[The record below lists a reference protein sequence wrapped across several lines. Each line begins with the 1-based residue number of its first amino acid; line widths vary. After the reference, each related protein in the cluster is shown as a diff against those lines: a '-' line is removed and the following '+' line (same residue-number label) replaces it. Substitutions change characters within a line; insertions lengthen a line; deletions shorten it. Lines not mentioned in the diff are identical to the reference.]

1 MNAPF
6 NPLSAGFYT
15 VRDAARLIE
24 VGSAQRIRGWLAG
37 YPGRKVGPLLVR
49 DFQPI
54 GRAQEMSFLDLME
67 VRFVEH
73 FRDIG
78 VKPQTLRR
86 CIEVAR
92 EKFKED
98 KPLLK
103 QGVLFIPTDDR
114 RKVIVEEVLKPV
126 AKENRDRKLW
136 NLVDRNYEF
145 SEFIEGS
152 LARGLTFDPQTEMTS
167 EWRPRVIEFPDVVV
181 DPRVAYGQPSVPSGT
196 PTSALFNAWRAEGE
210 DFAAVSDWFNV
221 PVDQVRM
228 AVGFE
233 LLLEHEEGALSS

>member
-6 NPLSAGFYT
+6 NPLSRGFYT
-15 VRDAARLIE
+15 VQDAARLIE
-24 VGSAQRIRGWLAG
+24 VGSAQRIRGWLSG
-37 YPGRKVGPLLVR
+37 YPRRKVGPLLVR
-49 DFQPI
+49 DYQPI
-54 GRAQEMSFLDLME
+54 GTAQEMSFLDLME

-92 EKFKED
+92 EKFNEE
-98 KPLLK
+98 KPLLR

-114 RKVIVEEVLKPV
+114 RKVVVEEVLKPV

-145 SEFIEGS
+145 NDFIEGS
-152 LARGLTFDPQTEMTS
+152 LARGLAFDPKTEMTS
-167 EWRPRVIEFPDVVV
+167 EWRPRSIDFPQVVI
-181 DPRVAYGQPSVPSGT
+181 DPRVAYGQPSVPSGI
-196 PTSALFNAWRAEGE
+196 PTSVLFDAWRAEGE
-210 DFAAVSDWFNV
+210 EVTPVADWFNV
-221 PVDQVRM
+221 PVDQVQM
-228 AVGFE
+228 AIGFE
-233 LLLEHEEGALSS
+233 KLLMHEEQALNP

>member
-6 NPLSAGFYT
+6 NPLSRGFYT
-15 VRDAARLIE
+15 VHDAARLIE

-37 YPGRKVGPLLVR
+37 YPRRQVGPLLVR
-49 DFQPI
+49 DYEPI
-54 GRAQEMSFLDLME
+54 GNAQEMSFLDLME

-92 EKFKED
+92 EKFNED

-114 RKVIVEEVLKPV
+114 RKVIVEEVLKPM
-126 AKENRDRKLW
+126 AKENKDRKLW

-145 SEFIEGS
+145 NDFIEGA
-152 LARGLTFDPQTEMTS
+152 LARGLAFDPETEMAS
-167 EWRPRVIEFPDVVV
+167 EWRPRAIDFPNVVI
-181 DPRVAYGQPSVPSGT
+181 DPRIAYGQPAVPSGI
-196 PTSALFNAWRAEGE
+196 PTSVLFDAWRAEGE
-210 DFAAVSDWFNV
+210 EIAPVADWFNV
-221 PVDQVRM
+221 PVDQVQM

-233 LLLEHEEGALSS
+233 KLLKHEEQALAA

>member
-6 NPLSAGFYT
+6 NPLARGFYT

-24 VGSAQRIRGWLAG
+24 VGSAQRIRGWLNG
-37 YPGRKVGPLLVR
+37 YPRRKVGPLLVR
-49 DFQPI
+49 DYAPI
-54 GRAQEMSFLDLME
+54 GDAQEMSFMDLME

-73 FRDIG
+73 FREIG

-92 EKFKED
+92 EKFNED

-126 AKENRDRKLW
+126 AKEHRDRKLW
-136 NLVDRNYEF
+136 NLVDKNYEF
-145 SEFIEGS
+145 NEFIEGS
-152 LARGLTFDPQTEMTS
+152 LARGLTFDPETEMAS
-167 EWRPRVIEFPDVVV
+167 EWRPRQIEFPDVVI
-181 DPRVAYGQPSVPSGT
+181 DPLVAYGQPVVPQGI
-196 PTSALFNAWRAEGE
+196 PTGVLFDAWRAEGE
-210 DFAAVSDWFNV
+210 DAGVVADWYNV
-221 PVDQVRM
+221 PIDQVRM

-233 LLLEHEEGALSS
+233 KLLQHEERALAA

>member
-1 MNAPF
+1 MNAPT
-6 NPLSAGFYT
+6 NPLARGFYT
-15 VRDAARLIE
+15 VQDAARLIE
-24 VGSAQRIRGWLAG
+24 VGSAQRIRGWLNG
-37 YPGRKVGPLLVR
+37 YPRRRVGPLLVR
-49 DFQPI
+49 DYAPI
-54 GRAQEMSFLDLME
+54 DGAQEMSFLDLME

-92 EKFKED
+92 EKFGED

-114 RKVIVEEVLKPV
+114 RKVVVEEVMKPA
-126 AKENRDRKLW
+126 AKENRDKKLW

-145 SEFIEGS
+145 NEFIEGC
-152 LARGLTFDPQTEMTS
+152 LARGLTFDPDTELAAT
-167 EWRPRVIEFPDVVV
+167 WAPRARDFPNVIM
-181 DPRVAYGQPSVPSGT
+181 DPKLAYGQPTVPRGV
-196 PTSALFNAWRAEGE
+196 PTATLFEAWIAEAE
-210 DFAAVSDWFNV
+210 DAAAVADWFNV
-221 PVDQVRM
+221 PVDQVNM

-233 LLLEHEEGALSS
+233 NLLKHEERALAA